1 MNTTFSVYLQLGLE
15 HILDL
20 AGYDHI
26 LFVVALAASYTLA
39 EWRHLLVLVTAF
51 TLGHSLTLALATLDM
66 VRVNSDLVEMLIP
79 LTILATALLNIGET
93 LWDRR
98 LRQEGA
104 ESQRGWRAKYLLAAG
119 FGLIHGLG
127 FSNFLRAVLGG
138 EESILAPLFAFNI
151 GLELGQIVILAVV
164 LLLAEVT
171 TRATALT
178 RSAWG
183 LMVSVLVVL
192 LTLTILF

>member
-26 LFVVALAASYTLA
+26 LFVVALAALYTLA
-39 EWRHLLVLVTAF
+39 EWRHLLILVTAF

-79 LTILATALLNIGET
+79 ITILATALLNIGET

-98 LRQEGA
+98 LREEGT
-104 ESQRGWRAKYLLAAG
+104 ESRRGWRAKYLLAAG

>member
-26 LFVVALAASYTLA
+26 LFVVALAALYTLA
-39 EWRHLLVLVTAF
+39 EWRHLLILVTAF
-51 TLGHSLTLALATLDM
+51 TLGHSLTLALATLDI
-66 VRVNSDLVEMLIP
+66 VRVDSDLVEILIP

-93 LWDRR
+93 LWDKH
-98 LRQEGA
+98 LREEDV
-104 ESQRGWRAKYLLAAG
+104 ESKRGWQAKYLLAAG

-138 EESILAPLFAFNI
+138 EESLFLPLFAFNV
-151 GLELGQIVILAVV
+151 GLELGQVVILVVV
-164 LLLAEVT
+164 LLFAEFATRTGALARRT
-171 TRATALT
+171 
-178 RSAWG
+178 WG
-183 LMVSVLVVL
+183 LIVSVLVVL

>member
-26 LFVVALAASYTLA
+26 LFVVALAALYTLA
-39 EWRHLLVLVTAF
+39 EWRHLLILVTAF

-66 VRVNSDLVEMLIP
+66 VRVNSDLVETLIP
-79 LTILATALLNIGET
+79 ITILATALLNIGET

-98 LRQEGA
+98 LREEGT
-104 ESQRGWRAKYLLAAG
+104 ESRRGWRTKYLLAAG
-119 FGLIHGLG
+119 FGLVHGLG

-151 GLELGQIVILAVV
+151 GLELGQMVILAVV
-164 LLLAEVT
+164 LLLAEVV

-183 LMVSVLVVL
+183 LLVSLLVVL